1 MIFLAAIPAAIL
13 EALQAQ
19 SMTGGSSAGGASA
32 SVINSSV
39 SSTATGG
46 GGMQQ
51 QQPLGQWFKPTTGSG
66 DSKKV
71 PAQQ

>member
-1 MIFLAAIPAAIL
+1 MIFFSAAIPAAIL

-19 SMTGGSSAGGASA
+19 SVATGSSAGGAS
-32 SVINSSV
+32 SINPSV
-39 SSTATGG
+39 SSAGG
-46 GGMQQ
+46 GGIPSQH
-51 QQPLGQWFKPTTGSG
+51 PLSQWFKPTNAGSGG